1 MVPWIWEKNKQI
13 LYCNNGSSRF
23 WEKKIFSKFIIKT
36 AGNSHYDIQ
45 QQPPFVAKQN
55 DEHFGF
61 EIDNFN

>member
-36 AGNSHYDIQ
+36 AGKSHYDIQ